1 VTKQLHRA
9 AADLAIWRWPVD
21 LDGYDR
27 TPVLAA
33 AEREALTAVGVL
45 RDWRAGQGG
54 EWEIIGRLVRPLADA
69 RIALDV
75 RSPRQARIADR
86 AVSELLSDT
95 LARGET
101 YWAWSAETWIAVLG
115 RDQRSFFAAHPRW
128 DRGDLRQH
136 MIAIAYL
143 LRRLDDLSMLG
154 RFERET
160 LALKVFGRPRVT
172 TAVTAVTEV
181 LAGWGYADY
190 GAGSGIHRVL
200 CEALLE
206 SRSPLLGD
214 VTVEVLE
221 KLRQRFGP
229 GSRANLHQVHRALAA
244 LALIPGPVPPDA
256 PPATLI
262 GGDPAWSAWVLR
274 WEAMSTLTPSTRR
287 HARGTL
293 LKVGRWLA
301 AEHPHIREPSQW
313 TRQTCASAVAA
324 VDRMRVGDYVAR
336 RDALHGRA
344 GKPLA
349 ARSKNDYL
357 SVLRQFFRDCAEWD
371 WIPRRFDP
379 GRALAT
385 PRSVMALIGPEPRVI
400 ADDRWAKLLWAGL
413 NLEQADLPA
422 GRQYPLEMVR
432 ALALAWLFSG
442 LRGNEIVRLR
452 LGCVRWQ
459 SQAGQSGEDA
469 VCLLDVPAHKTGTCF
484 TKPVDPLLGRALIAW
499 KAARPAQ
506 PHLVDRRTGDR
517 VALLFSYR
525 AKRVATQYLN
535 VGIIPALCRKAGI
548 PTGDARGR
556 ITSHRARSTIAS
568 HLYNAKDPMSLFE
581 LQAWLG
587 HRSPQST
594 QSYAAITPTTL
605 ARAYSD
611 AGYFA
616 RNLRTIEVLVDR
628 DAVAS
633 GAAGSGS
640 PWQFY
645 DLGHGLCTY
654 SFFEQCPHRMA
665 CARCD
670 FYVPKASSKGQ
681 LLEAKDNLQRLLV
694 EIPLTEGER
703 AAVEDG
709 QEALGRLLACLTD
722 VPTPAGPT
730 PRALLGL
737 RSLPVSVSG
746 CEELDR

>member
-1 VTKQLHRA
+1 VTEQLHRA
-9 AADLAIWRWPVD
+9 VPDREAWPWPVD
-21 LDGYDR
+21 LAGYDR

-33 AEREALTAVGVL
+33 EEREALTALGVL
-45 RDWRAGQGG
+45 REWRAGHGD
-54 EWEIIGRLVRPLADA
+54 EWAIIERLVRPLADA
-69 RIALDV
+69 RVALDIGN
-75 RSPRQARIADR
+75 PRQARIADR
-86 AVSELLSDT
+86 AVSELLFDT
-95 LARGET
+95 LARGEA
-101 YWAWSAETWIAVLG
+101 YWAWSAETWISVLG

-143 LRRLDDLSMLG
+143 LCCFNDLPTLG

-160 LALKVFGRPRVT
+160 LALKVFGRPHVTAAVT
-172 TAVTAVTEV
+172 TITEV
-181 LAGWGYADY
+181 LAGWGYADH
-190 GAGSGIHRVL
+190 GAGHGIRRVL

-214 VTVEVLE
+214 VTVEVLD
-221 KLRQRFGP
+221 KLRQRFGA

-244 LALIPGPVPPDA
+244 LGLIPGPVPPEA

-262 GGDPAWSAWVLR
+262 GGDPAWSEWVLR
-274 WEAMSTLTPSTRR
+274 WEATSTLTPSTRR
-287 HARGTL
+287 HARSTL
-293 LKVGRWLA
+293 LKVGRWLT
-301 AEHPHIREPSQW
+301 AEHPHIREPGQL
-313 TRQTCASAVAA
+313 TRETCAAAVAA
-324 VDRMRVGDYVAR
+324 VDRMRVGDHVAR
-336 RDALHGRA
+336 RDGLNGRL

-349 ARSKNDYL
+349 ARSKDDYL
-357 SVLRQFFRDCAEWD
+357 GMLRQFFRDCAEWG

-379 GRALAT
+379 GRALTT
-385 PRSVMALIGPEPRVI
+385 PRSVKALIGPEPRLI

-413 NLEQADLPA
+413 NLEQQDLPA
-422 GRQYPLEMVR
+422 GKQYPLELVR

-459 SQAGQSGEDA
+459 SQPGQAGEDA

-484 TKPVDPLLGRALIAW
+484 TKPVDPLLGRTLIAW
-499 KAARPAQ
+499 EAARPAQ
-506 PHLVDRRTGDR
+506 PHLVDRRTGER

-525 AKRVATQYLN
+525 AKRVATQHLN
-535 VGIIPALCRKAGI
+535 AGIIPALCRKAGI
-548 PTGDARGR
+548 PTSDARGR

-587 HRSPQST
+587 HRSPQTT

-616 RNLRTIEVLVDR
+616 RNLRTIEVLIDR

-633 GAAGSGS
+633 GAAASGS
-640 PWQFY
+640 PWQFF

-681 LLEAKDNLQRLLV
+681 LLEARDNLQRMLI

-703 AAVEDG
+703 AARR
-709 QEALGRLLACLTD
+709 GRPGRSRPPPCRPHRRAHAGG
-722 VPTPAGPT
+722 PHSSGAGASIAPRGPAR
-730 PRALLGL
+730 PRGA
-737 RSLPVSVSG
+737 
-746 CEELDR
+746 